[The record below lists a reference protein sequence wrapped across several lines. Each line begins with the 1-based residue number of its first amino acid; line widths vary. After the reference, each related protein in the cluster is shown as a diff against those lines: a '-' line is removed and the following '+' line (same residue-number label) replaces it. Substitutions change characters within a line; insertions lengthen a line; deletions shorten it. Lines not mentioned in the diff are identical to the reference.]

1 MPRLDGT
8 LKRKQRKYRP
18 SYVGPSVDV
27 NLLCE
32 TTAMQSG
39 KMYIHHLFRYGQLR
53 WSIIRTHTSS
63 SCVPPVLLQTSKVR
77 KLLCIRSSSAVVNNT
92 GNTYSNCIHKSGYCN
107 SFSTEVNIIC
117 ISTTGKRTNK
127 IRHTL
132 KKTHKLNSVNFPFY
146 AAITSTNST
155 RNVPA

>member
-1 MPRLDGT
+1 MTVQYAHFTRMHCRHQAITTQKRMPRLDGI
-8 LKRKQRKYRP
+8 LKRKQRKYHP
-18 SYVGPSVDV
+18 SIDV

-32 TTAMQSG
+32 TTAMHSG

-53 WSIIRTHTSS
+53 WSIITTHTSS

-117 ISTTGKRTNK
+117 ISATGKRTNK
-127 IRHTL
+127 IRGIH
-132 KKTHKLNSVNFPFY
+132 
-146 AAITSTNST
+146 
-155 RNVPA
+155 